1 MTQNQINRLRECKRM
16 AMELESELRDIYSE
30 MLHDATWHD
39 DSDALQKNTLQVH
52 HIYEISSI
60 LQQKLNATI
69 L

>member
-1 MTQNQINRLRECKRM
+1 MTQNQIDRLRECKKK
-16 AMELESELRDIYSE
+16 AMEIKCELRDIYSE

-39 DSDALQKNTLQVH
+39 DSDALQKNTLKIH
-52 HIYEISSI
+52 ELHELSYA